1 MPHSWKITSNNST
14 PKRKDIYEKLFK
26 HHVQYL
32 PINWTNQSSMCIS
45 SHGPIRRSQ
54 SVNDQVSCCIA
65 KDIYTMNLVYI
76 HGANAT
82 SESFNHIR
90 TRLGTGLDLNY
101 DSRDGFE
108 HNLAQMQQSLA
119 GVKQCFFIA
128 HSLGGIYALHLSHH
142 LPAQVLGAVT
152 LSTPYGGA
160 EVADY
165 AQYFLPFSR
174 LMRDIG
180 PSSWAMRE
188 AAKIKVQ
195 HPWCNVVTV
204 QGRSPFIVVAN
215 DGVVSI
221 QSQRH
226 HADMELID
234 VDYNHY
240 EVVLAEPVIEII
252 RERINRITK

>member
-1 MPHSWKITSNNST
+1 
-14 PKRKDIYEKLFK
+14 
-26 HHVQYL
+26 
-32 PINWTNQSSMCIS
+32 
-45 SHGPIRRSQ
+45 
-54 SVNDQVSCCIA
+54 
-65 KDIYTMNLVYI
+65 MNLVYI

-82 SESFNHIR
+82 SESFNYIR
-90 TRLGTGLDLNY
+90 SKLGAGIDLNY
-101 DSRDGFE
+101 DSRNGFE
-108 HNLAQMQQSLA
+108 NNLADMLA
-119 GVKQCFFIA
+119 QLDDAKDLAFIA
-128 HSLGGIYALHLSHH
+128 HSLGGIYALHISHAI
-142 LPAQVLGAVT
+142 PDQVLGAVT

-195 HPWCNVVTV
+195 HPWCNIVTV

-240 EVVLAEPVIEII
+240 EVVLAEPVIDII